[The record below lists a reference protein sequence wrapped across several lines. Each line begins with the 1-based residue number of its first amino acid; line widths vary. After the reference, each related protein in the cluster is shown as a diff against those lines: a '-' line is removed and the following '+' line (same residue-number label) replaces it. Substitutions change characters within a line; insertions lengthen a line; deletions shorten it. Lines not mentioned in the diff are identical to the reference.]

1 MKSISKVIEK
11 YKKQTLS
18 DADGDAVTME
28 LQKKCSKTVIEK
40 FEKQSGAKLPSQLK
54 ELYSLSNGADLFGS
68 EIVPIEALFYEPDFN
83 AFQFHGWGNGDFDY
97 VMKDGKIGFLDNR
110 SRKLVPV
117 VSSLGEWAEKVILEI
132 KKNGCLSHPDDF
144 LNYEEKDALYYPVYL
159 KIKTPAERK
168 KAKGKKK
175 PKAKPIS
182 KSVAKPMSKELNEW
196 QKVYALG
203 ADKKFQAFEDRI
215 AAKKGIKISRKYS
228 AANLHETGNCIGLS
242 TYSIEAIWKFLLDNE
257 KQILGFNDSVWDVI
271 INDDLGFME
280 GFSLRAGIYLCY
292 LKDKNFDR
300 LHTYLIFSDSLDR
313 DNDLKRLKKL
323 NLKLV

>member
-28 LQKKCSKTVIEK
+28 LQKKSSKTVIEK

-68 EIVPIEALFYEPDFN
+68 EIVPIEAVLYEPDFN

-97 VMKDGKIGFLDNR
+97 IMKDGQIAFLDNR
-110 SRKLVPV
+110 SRKLVPFAK
-117 VSSLGEWAEKVILEI
+117 SLAEWAEKVILET

-175 PKAKPIS
+175 PKAKPVSEPVS
-182 KSVAKPMSKELNEW
+182 KSANKELNVW
-196 QKVYALG
+196 QKVYILG
-203 ADKKFQAFEDRI
+203 ADKNFRAFEDRI
-215 AAKKGIKISRKYS
+215 AAKNGAKISRKYS
-228 AANLHETGNCIGLS
+228 DADLHETGNCIATSL
-242 TYSIEAIWKFLLDNE
+242 YSLETVWKFLQDNE
-257 KQILGFNDSVWDVI
+257 KQIHAFDDSVWDAI
-271 INDDLGFME
+271 TNEGWSFQE
-280 GFSLRAGIYLCY
+280 GFSLRTGIYLCY
-292 LKDKNFDR
+292 LKDKNFDALR
-300 LHTYLIFSDSLDR
+300 SYLLLSDSR
-313 DNDLKRLKKL
+313 DTDDTLTQIKKL
-323 NLKLV
+323 KLKLV